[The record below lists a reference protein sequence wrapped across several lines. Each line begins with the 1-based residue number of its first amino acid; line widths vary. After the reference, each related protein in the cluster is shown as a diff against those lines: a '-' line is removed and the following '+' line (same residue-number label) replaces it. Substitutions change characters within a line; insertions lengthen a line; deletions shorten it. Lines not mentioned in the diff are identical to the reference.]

1 MKDLPSFCLSVILHR
16 NISEY
21 EVPMSR
27 IVMYFVFNHSIYFII
42 LYM

>member
-1 MKDLPSFCLSVILHR
+1 MKDLPSFYLSIILHR

-21 EVPMSR
+21 IVPVSR
-27 IVMYFVFNHSIYFII
+27 IVMYFVFNRSIYFII

>member
-1 MKDLPSFCLSVILHR
+1 MKDLPNFYLSVILHR

-21 EVPMSR
+21 KVPVSR
-27 IVMYFVFNHSIYFII
+27 IVMYFVINHSIYFII